1 MICSKATANKKIVH
15 DLLTQRKWRWFG
27 QQILTDF
34 YEIPISKSN
43 NAIFHMNDRAEV
55 WKVSVQHKC
64 HEKSGC
70 EQIQYKVLYV
80 CTRIVYS
87 SSSSIDASFWI
98 YWNLKKKH
106 WALFHPNV
114 NAQKMAL
121 NTHFYWTSMSK
132 TQRENFTY

>member
-1 MICSKATANKKIVH
+1 MICSKATANKKNRSWS
-15 DLLTQRKWRWFG
+15 LTQRKWRWFG

-55 WKVSVQHKC
+55 WKVSVQRKY

-80 CTRIVYS
+80 RTPIIYS

-98 YWNLKKKH
+98 YWNSKIKH
-106 WALFHPNV
+106 WALFHPPV

-121 NTHFYWTSMSK
+121 NTHFYWTSMSQ